1 MDAVST
7 YGFDLVRDEQIDEL
21 KTRSRLYRHVK
32 TGAEVLSLENDDE
45 NKVFGI
51 SFRTPPADSTGIAH
65 ILEHAVLGGSQKYPL
80 KEPFVQLLKGSLHTF
95 LNAFTS
101 PDKTT
106 YPVASTNLQDFYN
119 LVEVYLDAVFHPLIT
134 PHHLGQEG
142 WHYELEAPDAP
153 LTYRGVVFN
162 EMKGV
167 YSSPDSILGRAA
179 SQGLFPDNAYGL
191 DSGGDPTVIPQL
203 TYEQFVAFHKAYYN
217 PSNAQ
222 IFFYGDDDP
231 EQRLRILAEVLDAFD
246 ANPVDAVV
254 PLHAPFAGPRQ
265 LRVTFGADGESDLAR
280 KSMVD
285 VNWAL
290 PEVTDPSL
298 RMALSVLGY
307 AVIGTQASPLR
318 KALVDSGLG
327 EDVSG
332 GLSGYV
338 RQPTFSVTM
347 KGITGS
353 DAPKVEALIV
363 ETLEQLAADGIDPDM
378 IEAALN
384 SIEFSLRE
392 NNTGSFPRGLSL
404 YMRALQ
410 NWNYRRDPLQPLRY
424 ELPLA
429 VVKRRLAEDP
439 GFLGRL
445 IRTYLLDNTH
455 RLTVVAEPD
464 PAHNDRLAAEE
475 REKLDAA
482 KAAMTPEE
490 IQAIIANT
498 AALKARQQRA
508 DTAEDLAR
516 LPSLKLADLDRTNKT
531 IPIAVSDM
539 ADGTL
544 LYHDLFTNGI
554 LYMNLGFNLGAV
566 PQELLPYVPF
576 FGRALQEMGT
586 TGEDYVKFS
595 QRIDRKTGGVWNST
609 YLSEV
614 RGQEGPAARFFVSS
628 KATVAQVPDLLDILH
643 DMLLTVKLDDR
654 DRFRQIVLKSKA
666 RREASLVP
674 SGHAYVRDRLRAGL
688 TTAGWADEQMD
699 GIEGLFFVRRLAE
712 QVEQDWPAVLAKLD
726 AVRQALVSRAG
737 MIVNVTLDADNWAA
751 VEPQVAAFLQS
762 LPAAANGSV
771 TWTPAL
777 SAVNEGLAIPA
788 QVNYVG
794 KGASLYPLGYTYH
807 GSIHVINNFVRT
819 GWLWDKVRAEGGA
832 YGAFVSFGKQS
843 GVYSY
848 ISYRD
853 PNLENTLKV
862 YDQTADLLRAIDL
875 SDDELAKNIIGAI
888 GDVDSYQ
895 LPDAK
900 GYTSMVRY
908 LVGETDESR
917 QQMRDEILSTTVA
930 DFRKFGDVLAALNA
944 QARVVVLGS
953 AGALNGANE
962 QNGRQLKITKVM

>member
-1 MDAVST
+1 MDTVST
-7 YGFDLVRDEQIDEL
+7 DGFELVRDEQIDEL
-21 KTRSRLYRHVK
+21 KTRARLYRHAK

-51 SFRTPPADSTGIAH
+51 SFRTPPANSTGIAH

-119 LVEVYLDAVFHPLIT
+119 LVDVYLDAVFHPLIT
-134 PHHLGQEG
+134 PHHLDQEG
-142 WHYELEAPDAP
+142 WHFELETPDAP
-153 LTYRGVVFN
+153 LVYRGVVFN

-179 SQGLFPDNAYGL
+179 SQGLFPDNTYGL

-203 TYEQFVAFHKAYYN
+203 TYEAFVDFHRTYYH

-222 IFFYGDDDP
+222 IFFYGDDAP
-231 EQRLRILAEVLDAFD
+231 EERLRILAAVLDEYE
-246 ANPVDAVV
+246 ANPVDAIV
-254 PLHAPFAGPRQ
+254 PLHAPFARPRH
-265 LRVTFGADGESDLAR
+265 LRVTFGADGESDLTR
-280 KSMVD
+280 KSMID

-290 PEVTDPSL
+290 PEVTDSSL
-298 RMALSVLGY
+298 RMALSVLSY
-307 AVIGTQASPLR
+307 AIIGTQASPLR
-318 KALVDSGLG
+318 KALVDSSLG

-347 KGITGS
+347 KGIANA
-353 DAPKVEALIV
+353 DAPQVESLIV
-363 ETLEQLAADGIDPDM
+363 ATLEQLAREGIDPDM
-378 IEAALN
+378 VEAALN

-392 NNTGSFPRGLSL
+392 NNTGSLPRGLSL
-404 YMRALQ
+404 YMRALH
-410 NWNYRRDPLQPLRY
+410 NWNYRRDPIEPLRY

-429 VVKRRLAEDP
+429 VVKRRLAEDT
-439 GFLGRL
+439 GFLGWL
-445 IRTYLLDNTH
+445 IRTYLLDNPH
-455 RLTVVAEPD
+455 RVTVVAEPD
-464 PAHNDRLAAEE
+464 ATHHDRLVAEE
-475 REKLDAA
+475 HQQLKVA
-482 KAAMTPEE
+482 KAAMTPED

-498 AALKARQQRA
+498 AALKARQQRP
-508 DTAEDLAR
+508 DSAEDLAR
-516 LPSLKLADLDRTNKT
+516 LPSLKLSDLDRTNKT
-531 IPIAVSDM
+531 IPITVSDL
-539 ADGTL
+539 ADSTL

-554 LYMNLGFNLGAV
+554 LYMNLGFDLSAV

-576 FGRALQEMGT
+576 FSRALQEMGT

-614 RGQEGPAARFFVSS
+614 RSKESPAARFFVSS
-628 KATVAQVPDLLDILH
+628 KATVAQVPDLLAILH

-654 DRFRQIVLKSKA
+654 ERFRQIVLKSRA

-699 GIEGLFFVRRLAE
+699 GIEGLFFIRRLAE
-712 QVEQDWPAVLAKLD
+712 QVDQDWPAVLAKLD
-726 AVRQALVSRAG
+726 AVRQALVSRTG
-737 MIVNVTLDADNWAA
+737 LIVNVTLDAENWAA
-751 VEPQVAAFLQS
+751 VVPQVDGFIQA
-762 LPAAANGSV
+762 LPTAANGAAP
-771 TWTPAL
+771 WAPAL
-777 SAVNEGLAIPA
+777 PSGDEGLAIPA

-794 KGASLYPLGYTYH
+794 KGASLYGLGYSYH

-843 GVYSY
+843 GVYSF

-862 YDQTADLLRAIDL
+862 YDQTAELLRTIEL
-875 SDDELAKNIIGAI
+875 SDDELTKNIIGAI
-888 GDVDSYQ
+888 GDVDGYQ

-900 GYTSMVRY
+900 GYTSLVRH

-930 DFRKFGDVLAALNA
+930 DFRKFGDVLAELNE

-953 AGALNGANE
+953 AGALNAANE
-962 QNGRQLKITKVM
+962 QNGRRLKITKVM

>member
-1 MDAVST
+1 METALT
-7 YGFDLVRDEQIDEL
+7 HGFRLVRDERIDEL
-21 KTRSRLYRHVK
+21 KTRAQLYRHVK
-32 TGAEVLSLENDDE
+32 SGAEVLSLENDDE

-65 ILEHAVLGGSQKYPL
+65 ILEHAVLGGSRKYPL
-80 KEPFVQLLKGSLHTF
+80 KEPFVQLLKGSLNTF

-119 LVEVYLDAVFHPLIT
+119 LVDVYLDAVFHPLLT
-134 PHHLGQEG
+134 PHHLDQEG
-142 WHYELEAPDAP
+142 WHFELETPDAP
-153 LTYRGVVFN
+153 LVYRGVVFN

-179 SQGLFPDNAYGL
+179 SQALFPDNAYGL

-203 TYEQFVAFHKAYYN
+203 TYAQFVDFHRTYYH

-222 IFFYGDDDP
+222 IFFYGDDAP
-231 EQRLRILAEVLDAFD
+231 EERLRILATVLDAYE

-254 PLHAPFAGPRQ
+254 PLHAPFVSPRQ
-265 LRVTFGADGESDLAR
+265 VRTTFGADGGSDLTR
-280 KSMVD
+280 KSMINVH
-285 VNWAL
+285 WAF

-298 RMALSVLGY
+298 RMALSVLGH
-307 AVIGTQASPLR
+307 AIIGTQASPLR
-318 KALVDSGLG
+318 KTLVDSSLG

-347 KGITGS
+347 KGIAS
-353 DAPKVEALIV
+353 ADAPKVEALIL
-363 ETLEQLAADGIDPDM
+363 ETLAQLAGKGIDPEM
-378 IEAALN
+378 VEAALN

-410 NWNYRRDPLQPLRY
+410 NWNYQRDPLEPLRY
-424 ELPLA
+424 EMPFA
-429 VVKRRLAEDP
+429 VVKRRLAEDA
-439 GFLGRL
+439 GFLGQL
-445 IRTYLLDNTH
+445 IRTYLLNNPH
-455 RLTVVAEPD
+455 RVTVVAEPD
-464 PAHNDRLAAEE
+464 ATHHDRLIAAE
-475 REKLDAA
+475 RQKLDAA
-482 KAAMTPEE
+482 KAAMAPEE
-490 IQAIIANT
+490 IQAIIAST
-498 AALKARQQRA
+498 AALKARQQRP
-508 DTAEDLAR
+508 DSAEDLAR
-516 LPSLKLADLDRTNKT
+516 LPSLTLSDLERTNKT
-531 IPIAVSDM
+531 IPTAVSEM
-539 ADGTL
+539 AGSTL

-554 LYMNLGFNLGAV
+554 LYMNLGFDLSAV
-566 PQELLPYVPF
+566 QQELLPYVPF

-586 TGEDYVKFS
+586 TQEDYVKFS

-614 RGQEGPAARFFVSS
+614 RGQEMPAARFFVSS
-628 KATVAQVPDLLDILH
+628 KATVAQVPDLLAILH

-654 DRFRQIVLKSKA
+654 ERFRQIVLKSKA

-674 SGHAYVRDRLRAGL
+674 SGHAYVGERLRAGL

-699 GIEGLFFVRRLAE
+699 GIEGLFFIRRLVE
-712 QVEQDWPAVLAKLD
+712 QVEQDWPAVLAMLD

-737 MIVNVTLDADNWAA
+737 MIINVTLDAENWATIA
-751 VEPQVAAFLQS
+751 PQVEGFVQV
-762 LPAAANGSV
+762 LPATANGAA
-771 TWTPAL
+771 TWAPTLFA
-777 SAVNEGLAIPA
+777 SHEGLAIPA

-843 GVYSY
+843 GVYSF

-853 PNLENTLKV
+853 PNLENTLSI
-862 YDQTADLLRAIDL
+862 YNQTADLLRTVAL
-875 SDDELAKNIIGAI
+875 SDDEVTKNIIGAI

-900 GYTSMVRY
+900 GYTAMIRY
-908 LVGETDESR
+908 LVGETDEHR
-917 QQMRDEILSTTVA
+917 QQMRDEILSTTVD
-930 DFRKFGDVLAALNA
+930 DFRKFGNVLADLNE
-944 QARVVVLGS
+944 QARIVVLGS
-953 AGALNGANE
+953 ARALQAANE
-962 QNGRQLKITKVM
+962 ENGRQLKITKVL